1 MTEAAIA
8 DFFVEEV
15 KPWLVERAA
24 NGEPPPSSRS

>member
-8 DFFVEEV
+8 DFVEEV

-24 NGEPPPSSRS
+24 NGDPSPSSRS